1 MRTILLSLAVSIC
14 IVIWSLIEP
23 YTLRITETKIQ
34 FSSYSPSCQSF
45 RVAFLTDLHI
55 GSPGMG
61 LNKLTEIVDLVKKF
75 KVDLI
80 LFGGDYTVDK
90 VIGGDPIGIEQ
101 ISNRLTSLDCNEN
114 CFSVLGNHDYHHGKK
129 AVIDALTKSNIITLV
144 NEDRI
149 IVANECKVLLY
160 GMDDLWE
167 GKPMISYVQQP
178 NKKELNL
185 ILAHNPDVFKLSEI
199 KNSVMLAGHTHGGQV
214 NLPFIGEL
222 IVPSMFGNS
231 LASGIITDDTRVL
244 YVGTGLGT
252 SILGVR
258 FNVTPSVDIL
268 TFEALSH

>member
-1 MRTILLSLAVSIC
+1 MRTILLSSAVSIC

-61 LNKLTEIVDLVKKF
+61 LNKLTEIVDLVKKS

-101 ISNRLTSLDCNEN
+101 ISNRLTSLDCTEN

-167 GKPMISYVQQP
+167 GKPLISYVQQP